1 MANYTITFKSL
12 SAGANDNPYVVN
24 VGGSSGTAIA
34 LNGADQPFVTQEDDS
49 EDMFTPIRTQ
59 SGYLRIVDNGK
70 DANGTALSADWW
82 KDIVPL
88 TAFGRPITL
97 TKGSTVVWQGY
108 IQTQTFSGELYGGTQ
123 EREYPVICPLSVL
136 EAAKPDTTER
146 NTRSFAY
153 LLWTILR
160 AAQTTGIVEFNNIY
174 FQGGADARTWLQ
186 TKIDWKNFHST
197 DNDGVVSAKYSM
209 YQILEDVCTFWGWTC
224 RTQGKDVYF
233 TCADDSTEQNYLQV
247 TLAQLQNLAGSTGTI
262 ISRSNIP
269 TVVLEGDIFASTDN
283 SDYVMNGPSRAVVT
297 ADVNKQKTVMQFAPK
312 AYENQMDAGGYTW
325 VQGEDDLT
333 GFFTTQPIVPALPT
347 SGLTTEELVARS
359 SVTGSG
365 FCRRQIFES
374 TDSTDAEKVD
384 AIVLALKCITDQQ
397 SQSGWSLDHQI
408 EIDTVYPM
416 DYTGG
421 SFKFT
426 GSLFVGCKRFTDGN
440 ELHMRFGIGSDRD
453 HAKWWYMNPI
463 PDGGDIVCGWNGTV
477 HRFIAR
483 LEGGNI
489 ISTAAYH
496 INAAGIL
503 TSVDF
508 KSSTIPAPDS
518 GGYGRLFIDIIG
530 CGVQNFTIGD
540 FAVEFSRE
548 VTEIPTNVH
557 AVRPRVM
564 KESRDTSHEYTAV
577 NWNQSK
583 DEWSADCIFASDN
596 NLEYGYGL
604 LLDASGGYVATV
616 PYSGSPEHPEQ
627 HLANRVSN
635 YWRNSKRKLMVD
647 LRYNLIPSI
656 LPYNFVNIGGGPNFY
671 PSSISHDWRN
681 DKIQIGLMEISI

>member
-1 MANYTITFKSL
+1 MADYTISFKSL
-12 SAGANDNPYVVN
+12 RA
-24 VGGSSGTAIA
+24 GTAYTLNIGSGNNDVA
-34 LNGADQPFVTQEDDS
+34 LKGAAQPFVTQEDDD

-59 SGYLRIVDNGK
+59 SGYLRIVDDGSVAGFN
-70 DANGTALSADWW
+70 W
-82 KDIVPL
+82 KDLVPL
-88 TAFGRPITL
+88 TAFGKPVAL
-97 TKGSTVVWQGY
+97 MDGNTVVWQGY

-136 EAAKPDTTER
+136 EAKEPSVLERDTK
-146 NTRSFAY
+146 SFAY
-153 LLWTILR
+153 LLWTILS
-160 AAQTTGIVEFNNIY
+160 AAQTTGIVEFDNIY

-197 DNDGVVSAKYSM
+197 DSDGVVSAKYSM

-233 TCADDSTEQNYLQV
+233 TCADDSTEKDYLQV

-269 TVVLEGDIFASTDN
+269 TVVLEGDIFASRDN
-283 SDYVMNGPSRAVVT
+283 EDYIINGPSRAVVT

-333 GFFTTQPIVPALPT
+333 GFFTTPIVRALPT

-359 SVTGSG
+359 SVDGSG

-374 TDSTDAEKVD
+374 TESTDAEKID
-384 AIVLALKCITDQQ
+384 AIVLHDKCIRIT
-397 SQSGWSLDHQI
+397 SNPPRWSLDNQI

-421 SFKFT
+421 SFRFT
-426 GSLFVGCKRFTDGN
+426 GSLFVGCKRYTDGN

-453 HAKWWYMNPI
+453 HAKWWYMDPI
-463 PDGGDIVCGWNGTV
+463 PNDGDISCGWNGTV
-477 HRFIAR
+477 NRFIAR

-503 TSVDF
+503 TNVDF

-530 CGVQNFTIGD
+530 CGVENFTIGD
-540 FAVEFSRE
+540 FSVEFSRE
-548 VTEIPTNVH
+548 KTEIPTNVH

-604 LLDASGGYVATV
+604 LLNATGGYVATV
-616 PYSGSPEHPEQ
+616 PYSNDNEHPEQ
-627 HLANRVSN
+627 HLADRVSK
-635 YWRNSKRKLMVD
+635 YWANSKRKLMTD
-647 LRYNLIPSI
+647 LRYNLIPAIRPSN
-656 LPYNFVNIGGGPNFY
+656 LVSMNSATFY
-671 PSSISHDWRN
+671 PASISHDWRN
-681 DKIQIGLMEISI
+681 DEVTIGLMECNI

>member
-1 MANYTITFKSL
+1 MADYTISFKSL
-12 SAGANDNPYVVN
+12 RAGTVYTLN
-24 VGGSSGTAIA
+24 VGSGNDDVA
-34 LNGADQPFVTQEDDS
+34 LKGAAQPFVTQEDDD

-59 SGYLRIVDNGK
+59 SGYLRIVDDGSVAGFN
-70 DANGTALSADWW
+70 W
-82 KDIVPL
+82 KDLVPL
-88 TAFGRPITL
+88 TAFGKPVAL
-97 TKGSTVVWQGY
+97 MDGNTVVWQGY

-136 EAAKPDTTER
+136 EAKEPSVVERDTK
-146 NTRSFAY
+146 SFAY
-153 LLWTILR
+153 LLWTILS
-160 AAQTTGIVEFNNIY
+160 AAQTTGIVEFDNIY

-197 DNDGVVSAKYSM
+197 DSDGVVSAKYSM

-233 TCADDSTEQNYLQV
+233 TCADDRTEQNFLQV
-247 TLAQLQNLAGSTGTI
+247 TLAQLETLGANTGSV
-262 ISRSNIP
+262 ISRTS
-269 TVVLEGDIFASTDN
+269 VSLSGDIFASRDN
-283 SDYVMNGPSRAVVT
+283 EDYIINGPSRAVVT

-333 GFFTTQPIVPALPT
+333 GFFTTPIVGGLPT

-359 SVTGSG
+359 FAIGSGSG

-374 TDSTDAEKVD
+374 TESTDAEKVD
-384 AIVLALKCITDQQ
+384 AIVLALKCVKNTS
-397 SQSGWSLDHQI
+397 SQSGWSLDNQI

-421 SFKFT
+421 SFRFT
-426 GSLFVGCKRFTDGN
+426 GSLFVGCKRYTDGN
-440 ELHMRFGIGSDRD
+440 ELHMRFGIGSDRN
-453 HAKWWYMNPI
+453 HAKWWYMDPI
-463 PDGGDIVCGWNGTV
+463 PNGGDISCGWNGTV
-477 HRFIAR
+477 NRFIAR

-503 TSVDF
+503 TNVDF

-530 CGVQNFTIGD
+530 CGVENFTIGD
-540 FAVEFSRE
+540 FSVEFSRE
-548 VTEIPTNVH
+548 KTKIPTNVH

-604 LLDASGGYVATV
+604 LLNATGGYVATV
-616 PYSGSPEHPEQ
+616 PYSNDNEHPEQ
-627 HLANRVSN
+627 HLADRVSK
-635 YWRNSKRKLMVD
+635 YWANSKRKLMTD
-647 LRYNLIPSI
+647 LRYNLIPAIRPSN
-656 LPYNFVNIGGGPNFY
+656 LVSMNSATFY
-671 PSSISHDWRN
+671 PASISHDWRN
-681 DKIQIGLMEISI
+681 DEVTIGLMECNI

>member
-1 MANYTITFKSL
+1 MADYTISFKSL
-12 SAGANDNPYVVN
+12 RAGTVYTLN
-24 VGGSSGTAIA
+24 VGSGNDDVA
-34 LNGADQPFVTQEDDS
+34 LKGAAQPFVTQEDDD

-59 SGYLRIVDNGK
+59 SGYLRIVDDGSVAGFN
-70 DANGTALSADWW
+70 W
-82 KDIVPL
+82 KDLVPL
-88 TAFGRPITL
+88 TAFGKPVAL
-97 TKGSTVVWQGY
+97 MDGNTVVWQGY

-136 EAAKPDTTER
+136 EAKEPSVVERDTK
-146 NTRSFAY
+146 SFAY
-153 LLWTILR
+153 LLWTILS
-160 AAQTTGIVEFNNIY
+160 AAQTTGIVEFDNIY

-197 DNDGVVSAKYSM
+197 DSDGVVSAKYSM

-233 TCADDSTEQNYLQV
+233 TCADDRTEQNFLQV
-247 TLAQLQNLAGSTGTI
+247 TLAQLETLGANTGSV
-262 ISRSNIP
+262 ISRTS
-269 TVVLEGDIFASTDN
+269 VSLSGDIFASRDN
-283 SDYVMNGPSRAVVT
+283 EDYIINGPSRAVVT

-333 GFFTTQPIVPALPT
+333 GFFTTPIVRALPT

-359 SVTGSG
+359 SVDGSG

-374 TDSTDAEKVD
+374 TESTDAEKID
-384 AIVLALKCITDQQ
+384 AIVLHDKCIRIT
-397 SQSGWSLDHQI
+397 SNPPRWSLDNQI

-421 SFKFT
+421 SFRFT
-426 GSLFVGCKRFTDGN
+426 GSLFVGCKRYTDGN
-440 ELHMRFGIGSDRD
+440 ELHMRFGIGSDRN
-453 HAKWWYMNPI
+453 HAKWWYMDPI
-463 PDGGDIVCGWNGTV
+463 PNGGDISCGWNGTV
-477 HRFIAR
+477 NRFIAR

-503 TSVDF
+503 TNVDF

-530 CGVQNFTIGD
+530 CGVENFTIGD
-540 FAVEFSRE
+540 FSVEFSRE
-548 VTEIPTNVH
+548 KTKIPTNVH

-604 LLDASGGYVATV
+604 LLNATGGYVATV
-616 PYSGSPEHPEQ
+616 PYSNDNEHPEQ
-627 HLANRVSN
+627 HLADRVSK
-635 YWRNSKRKLMVD
+635 YWANSKRKLMTD
-647 LRYNLIPSI
+647 LRYNLIPAIRPSN
-656 LPYNFVNIGGGPNFY
+656 LVSMNSATFY
-671 PSSISHDWRN
+671 PASISHDWRN
-681 DKIQIGLMEISI
+681 DEVTIGLMECNI

>member
-1 MANYTITFKSL
+1 MADYTISFKSL
-12 SAGANDNPYVVN
+12 LAGTVYTLNIGSGNDD
-24 VGGSSGTAIA
+24 IA
-34 LNGADQPFVTQEDDS
+34 LKGAAQPFVTQEDDD

-59 SGYLRIVDNGK
+59 SGYLRIVDDGSVAGFN
-70 DANGTALSADWW
+70 W
-82 KDIVPL
+82 KNLVPL
-88 TAFGRPITL
+88 TAFGKPVAL
-97 TKGSTVVWQGY
+97 MDGSTVVWQGY

-136 EAAKPDTTER
+136 EAKEPSVVERDTK
-146 NTRSFAY
+146 SFAY
-153 LLWTILR
+153 LLWTILS
-160 AAQTTGIVEFNNIY
+160 AAQTTGIVEFDNIY

-186 TKIDWKNFHST
+186 TKIDWKNFHNT
-197 DNDGVVSAKYSM
+197 DSDGVVSAKYSM

-233 TCADDSTEQNYLQV
+233 TCADDSTEQNFLQT
-247 TLAQLQNLAGSTGTI
+247 TLAQLETLGANTGSV
-262 ISRSNIP
+262 ISRTS
-269 TVVLEGDIFASTDN
+269 VSLSGDVFASRDN
-283 SDYVMNGPSRAVVT
+283 DDYIINGPSRAVVT
-297 ADVNKQKTVMQFAPK
+297 ADVNKQKTVMNFAPK
-312 AYENQMDAGGYTW
+312 AYENQMDAAGYTW

-333 GFFTTQPIVPALPT
+333 GFFTTPIVRALPT

-359 SVTGSG
+359 SVEGSG

-374 TDSTDAEKVD
+374 TESTDAEKVD
-384 AIVLALKCITDQQ
+384 AIVLAMACRMIRGYLTIFDQIQ
-397 SQSGWSLDHQI
+397 
-408 EIDTVYPM
+408 IDTVYPM

-426 GSLFVGCKRFTDGN
+426 GSLFVGCKRYTDGN

-463 PDGGDIVCGWNGTV
+463 PDGGDITCGWSDSV
-477 HRFIAR
+477 RDFIAR

-489 ISTAAYH
+489 MSTAAYH
-496 INAAGIL
+496 INSLGFL
-503 TSVDF
+503 TDVDF
-508 KSSTIPAPDS
+508 KSSTIPAPTS

-530 CGVQNFTIGD
+530 CGVENFTIGD

-604 LLDASGGYVATV
+604 LLNATGGYVAVV
-616 PYSGSPEHPEQ
+616 PYGNTTEHPEQ

-635 YWRNSKRKLMVD
+635 YWANSKRKLMTD
-647 LRYNLIPSI
+647 LRFNMIPTIRPNNLVSM
-656 LPYNFVNIGGGPNFY
+656 NDTTFY
-671 PSSISHDWRN
+671 PASISHDWRD
-681 DKIQIGLMEISI
+681 DKVTIGLMEL

>member
-1 MANYTITFKSL
+1 MADYTISFKSL
-12 SAGANDNPYVVN
+12 RAGTEYTLNI
-24 VGGSSGTAIA
+24 GSGDDDIA
-34 LNGADQPFVTQEDDS
+34 LKGAAQPFVTQEDDD
-49 EDMFTPIRTQ
+49 EDIFTPIRTQ
-59 SGYLRIVDNGK
+59 SGYLRIVDDGSVAGFN
-70 DANGTALSADWW
+70 W
-82 KDIVPL
+82 KKLVPL
-88 TAFGRPITL
+88 TAFGKPVAL
-97 TKGSTVVWQGY
+97 MDGSTVVWQGY

-136 EAAKPDTTER
+136 EAKEPSVVERDTK
-146 NTRSFAY
+146 SFAY
-153 LLWTILR
+153 LLWTILS
-160 AAQTTGIVEFNNIY
+160 AAQTTGVVEFDNVY

-197 DNDGVVSAKYSM
+197 DSDGVVSAKYSM

-233 TCADDSTEQNYLQV
+233 TCADDSTEKNFLQV
-247 TLAQLQNLAGSTGTI
+247 TLAQLETLGANTGSV
-262 ISRSNIP
+262 ISRTS
-269 TVVLEGDIFASTDN
+269 VSLDGDIFASRDN
-283 SDYVMNGPSRAVVT
+283 DDYIINGPSRAVVT

-333 GFFTTQPIVPALPT
+333 GFFTTPIVRALPT

-359 SVTGSG
+359 SVYGSG

-374 TDSTDAEKVD
+374 TESTDAEKID
-384 AIVLALKCITDQQ
+384 AIVLHDKCTRNTS

-426 GSLFVGCKRFTDGN
+426 GSLFVGCKRYTDGN

-453 HAKWWYMNPI
+453 HAKWWYMDPI
-463 PDGGDIVCGWNGTV
+463 PNGGDISCGWSGTV
-477 HRFIAR
+477 NRFIAR

-489 ISTAAYH
+489 MSTAAYH

-503 TSVDF
+503 TNVDF

-530 CGVQNFTIGD
+530 CGVENFTIGD
-540 FAVEFSRE
+540 FTVEFSRE

-564 KESRDTSHEYTAV
+564 KESRDTSREYTAV

-604 LLDASGGYVATV
+604 LLNATGGYVATV
-616 PYSGSPEHPEQ
+616 PYGNDSEHPEQ
-627 HLANRVSN
+627 HLADRVSK
-635 YWRNSKRKLMVD
+635 YWANSKRKLMTD
-647 LRYNLIPSI
+647 LRFNLIPAI
-656 LPYNFVNIGGGPNFY
+656 RPNNLVSMNSATFY
-671 PSSISHDWRN
+671 PASISHDWRD
-681 DKIQIGLMEISI
+681 DKVTIGLMEL

>member
-1 MANYTITFKSL
+1 MADYTISFKSL
-12 SAGANDNPYVVN
+12 RAGTVYTLNI
-24 VGGSSGTAIA
+24 GSGDDDVA
-34 LNGADQPFVTQEDDS
+34 LKGAAQPFVTQEDDD

-59 SGYLRIVDNGK
+59 SGYLRIVDDGSVAGFN
-70 DANGTALSADWW
+70 W
-82 KDIVPL
+82 KNLVPL
-88 TAFGRPITL
+88 TAFGKPVAL
-97 TKGSTVVWQGY
+97 MDGSTVVWQGY

-136 EAAKPDTTER
+136 EAKEPSVLERDTK
-146 NTRSFAY
+146 SFAY
-153 LLWTILR
+153 LLWTILS
-160 AAQTTGIVEFNNIY
+160 AAQTTGIVEFDNIY
-174 FQGGADARTWLQ
+174 FQGGADARSWLQ
-186 TKIDWKNFHST
+186 TKIDWKNFHNT
-197 DNDGVVSAKYSM
+197 DSDGVVSAKYSM
-209 YQILEDVCTFWGWTC
+209 YRILEDVCTFWGWTC

-233 TCADDSTEQNYLQV
+233 TCADDSTEQNFLQV
-247 TLAQLQNLAGSTGTI
+247 TLAQLETLGANTGSV
-262 ISRSNIP
+262 ISRTS
-269 TVVLEGDIFASTDN
+269 VSLSGDIFASRDN
-283 SDYVMNGPSRAVVT
+283 EDYIINGPSRAVVT
-297 ADVNKQKTVMQFAPK
+297 ADVNKQKTVMNFAPK

-333 GFFTTQPIVPALPT
+333 GFFTTPIVGALPT

-359 SVTGSG
+359 LAIGSGSG

-374 TDSTDAEKVD
+374 TESTDAEKVD
-384 AIVLALKCITDQQ
+384 AIVLALKCVKNTD
-397 SQSGWSLDHQI
+397 SQSGWSLDQQI

-426 GSLFVGCKRFTDGN
+426 GSLFVGCKRYTDGN

-453 HAKWWYMNPI
+453 HAKWWYMDPI
-463 PDGGDIVCGWNGTV
+463 PNGGDISCGWSSTV
-477 HRFIAR
+477 NRFIAR

-503 TSVDF
+503 TNVDF
-508 KSSTIPAPDS
+508 KSSTIPAPTS

-540 FAVEFSRE
+540 FTVEFSRE

-604 LLDASGGYVATV
+604 LLNATGGYVAVV
-616 PYSGSPEHPEQ
+616 PYGNTTEHPEQ
-627 HLANRVSN
+627 HLANRVSS
-635 YWRNSKRKLMVD
+635 YWANSKRKLMTD
-647 LRYNLIPSI
+647 LRFNMIPSI
-656 LPYNFVNIGGGPNFY
+656 RPNNLVSMNGATFY
-671 PSSISHDWRN
+671 PASISHDWRD
-681 DKIQIGLMEISI
+681 DKVTIGLMEL

>member
-1 MANYTITFKSL
+1 MADYTISFKSL
-12 SAGANDNPYVVN
+12 RAGTEYKLNI
-24 VGGSSGTAIA
+24 GSGDDDIA
-34 LNGADQPFVTQEDDS
+34 LKGAAQPFVTQEDDD

-59 SGYLRIVDNGK
+59 SGYLRIVDDGSVAGFN
-70 DANGTALSADWW
+70 W
-82 KDIVPL
+82 KDLVPL
-88 TAFGRPITL
+88 TAFGKPVAL
-97 TKGSTVVWQGY
+97 MDGSTVVWQGY

-136 EAAKPDTTER
+136 EAKEPSVVERDTK
-146 NTRSFAY
+146 SFAY
-153 LLWTILR
+153 LLWTILS
-160 AAQTTGIVEFNNIY
+160 AAQTTGVVEFDNVY
-174 FQGGADARTWLQ
+174 FQGGADARSWLQ

-197 DNDGVVSAKYSM
+197 DSDGVVSAKYSM

-233 TCADDSTEQNYLQV
+233 TCADDSTEKDYLQV
-247 TLAQLQNLAGSTGTI
+247 TLAQLQNLSGSTGTI
-262 ISRSNIP
+262 ISRSNIQ
-269 TVVLEGDIFASTDN
+269 TVVSDGDIFASRDN
-283 SDYVMNGPSRAVVT
+283 EDYIINGPSRAVVT

-333 GFFTTQPIVPALPT
+333 GFFTTPIVGALPT

-374 TDSTDAEKVD
+374 TEATDAEKVD
-384 AIVLALKCITDQQ
+384 AIVLALKCITNMQ

-408 EIDTVYPM
+408 EIDTAYPM

-426 GSLFVGCKRFTDGN
+426 GSLFTGCKRYTDGN
-440 ELHMRFGIGSDRD
+440 ELHMRFGIGSDRQ

-463 PDGGDIVCGWNGTV
+463 PDGGNISCGWSSTV
-477 HRFIAR
+477 NRFIAR
-483 LEGGNI
+483 IEGGNI
-489 ISTAAYH
+489 MSTAAYH
-496 INAAGIL
+496 INPLGFL
-503 TSVDF
+503 TDVDF

-530 CGVQNFTIGD
+530 CGVENFTIGD
-540 FAVEFSRE
+540 FTVEFSRE

-564 KESRDTSHEYTAV
+564 KESRDTSREYTAV

-604 LLDASGGYVATV
+604 LLNATGGYVATV
-616 PYSGSPEHPEQ
+616 PYGNNSEHPEQ
-627 HLANRVSN
+627 HLADRVSK
-635 YWRNSKRKLMVD
+635 YWANSKRKLMTD
-647 LRYNLIPSI
+647 LRFNLIPAI
-656 LPYNFVNIGGGPNFY
+656 RPNNLVSMNSATFY
-671 PSSISHDWRN
+671 PASISHDWRD
-681 DKIQIGLMEISI
+681 DKVTIGLMEL

>member
-1 MANYTITFKSL
+1 MADYTISFKSL
-12 SAGANDNPYVVN
+12 RAGTEYKLNI
-24 VGGSSGTAIA
+24 GSGDDDIA
-34 LNGADQPFVTQEDDS
+34 LKGAAQPFVTQEDDD

-59 SGYLRIVDNGK
+59 SGYLRIVDDGSVAGFN
-70 DANGTALSADWW
+70 W
-82 KDIVPL
+82 KDLVPL
-88 TAFGRPITL
+88 TAFGKPVAL
-97 TKGSTVVWQGY
+97 MDGSTVVWQGY

-136 EAAKPDTTER
+136 EAKEPSVVERDTK
-146 NTRSFAY
+146 SFAY
-153 LLWTILR
+153 LIWTILS
-160 AAQTTGIVEFNNIY
+160 AAQTTGIVEFDNVY

-197 DNDGVVSAKYSM
+197 DSDGMVSAKYSM

-233 TCADDSTEQNYLQV
+233 TCADDSTEKNFLQV
-247 TLAQLQNLAGSTGTI
+247 TLAQLETLSANTGSV
-262 ISRSNIP
+262 ISRTS
-269 TVVLEGDIFASTDN
+269 VSLGGDIFASRDN
-283 SDYVMNGPSRAVVT
+283 DDYIINGPSRAVVT

-333 GFFTTQPIVPALPT
+333 GFFTTPIVRALPT

-359 SVTGSG
+359 SVDGSG

-374 TDSTDAEKVD
+374 TESTDAEKID
-384 AIVLALKCITDQQ
+384 AIVLHDKCIRIT
-397 SQSGWSLDHQI
+397 SNPPRWSLDNQI

-426 GSLFVGCKRFTDGN
+426 GSLFVGCKRYTDGN

-453 HAKWWYMNPI
+453 HAKWWYMDPI
-463 PDGGDIVCGWNGTV
+463 PNGGDISCGWSGTV
-477 HRFIAR
+477 NRFIAR

-489 ISTAAYH
+489 MSTAAYH

-503 TSVDF
+503 TNVDF

-530 CGVQNFTIGD
+530 CGVENFTIGD
-540 FAVEFSRE
+540 FTVEFSRE

-564 KESRDTSHEYTAV
+564 KESRDTSREYTAV

-604 LLDASGGYVATV
+604 LLNTTGGYVATV
-616 PYSGSPEHPEQ
+616 PYGNNSEHPEQ
-627 HLANRVSN
+627 HLADRVSK
-635 YWRNSKRKLMVD
+635 YWANSKRKLMTD
-647 LRYNLIPSI
+647 LRFNLIPAI
-656 LPYNFVNIGGGPNFY
+656 RPNNLVSMNSATFY
-671 PSSISHDWRN
+671 PASISHDWRD
-681 DKIQIGLMEISI
+681 DKVTIGLMEL

>member
-1 MANYTITFKSL
+1 MADYTISFKSL
-12 SAGANDNPYVVN
+12 LAGTVYTLNIGSGNDD
-24 VGGSSGTAIA
+24 IA
-34 LNGADQPFVTQEDDS
+34 LKGAAQPFVTQEDDD

-59 SGYLRIVDNGK
+59 SGYLRIVDDGSVAGFN
-70 DANGTALSADWW
+70 W
-82 KDIVPL
+82 KNLVPL
-88 TAFGRPITL
+88 TAFGKPVAL
-97 TKGSTVVWQGY
+97 MDGSTVVWQGY

-136 EAAKPDTTER
+136 EAKEPSVVERDTK
-146 NTRSFAY
+146 SFAY
-153 LLWTILR
+153 LLWTILS
-160 AAQTTGIVEFNNIY
+160 AAQTTGIVEFDNIY

-186 TKIDWKNFHST
+186 TKIDWKNFHNT
-197 DNDGVVSAKYSM
+197 DSDGVVSAKYSM

-233 TCADDSTEQNYLQV
+233 TCADDSTEQNFLQT
-247 TLAQLQNLAGSTGTI
+247 TLAQLETLGANTGSV
-262 ISRSNIP
+262 ISRTS
-269 TVVLEGDIFASTDN
+269 VSLSGDVFASRDN
-283 SDYVMNGPSRAVVT
+283 DDYIINGPSRAVVT
-297 ADVNKQKTVMQFAPK
+297 ADVNKQKTVMNFAPK
-312 AYENQMDAGGYTW
+312 AYENQMDAAGYTW

-333 GFFTTQPIVPALPT
+333 GFFTTPIVRALPT
-347 SGLTTEELVARS
+347 SGLTTEEIVARS
-359 SVTGSG
+359 SVEGSG

-374 TDSTDAEKVD
+374 TESTDAEKVD
-384 AIVLALKCITDQQ
+384 AIVLAMACRMIRGYLTIFDQIQ
-397 SQSGWSLDHQI
+397 
-408 EIDTVYPM
+408 IDTVYPM

-426 GSLFVGCKRFTDGN
+426 GSLFVGCKRYTDGN

-463 PDGGDIVCGWNGTV
+463 PDGGDITCGWSDSV
-477 HRFIAR
+477 RDFIAR

-489 ISTAAYH
+489 MSTAAYH
-496 INAAGIL
+496 INSLGFL
-503 TSVDF
+503 TDVDF
-508 KSSTIPAPDS
+508 KSSTIPAPTS

-530 CGVQNFTIGD
+530 CGVENFTIGD

-604 LLDASGGYVATV
+604 LLNATGGYVAVV
-616 PYSGSPEHPEQ
+616 PYGNTTEHPEQ

-635 YWRNSKRKLMVD
+635 YWANSKRKLMTD
-647 LRYNLIPSI
+647 LRFNMIPTIRPNNLVSM
-656 LPYNFVNIGGGPNFY
+656 NDTTFY
-671 PSSISHDWRN
+671 PASISHDWRD
-681 DKIQIGLMEISI
+681 DKVTIGLMEL

>member
-1 MANYTITFKSL
+1 MADYTISFKSL
-12 SAGANDNPYVVN
+12 RAGTVYTLN
-24 VGGSSGTAIA
+24 VGSGNDDVA
-34 LNGADQPFVTQEDDS
+34 LKGAAQPFVTQEDDD

-59 SGYLRIVDNGK
+59 SGYLRIVDDGSVAGFN
-70 DANGTALSADWW
+70 W
-82 KDIVPL
+82 KDLVPL
-88 TAFGRPITL
+88 TAFGKPVAL
-97 TKGSTVVWQGY
+97 MDGNTVVWQGY

-136 EAAKPDTTER
+136 EAKEPSVVERDTK
-146 NTRSFAY
+146 SFAY
-153 LLWTILR
+153 LLWTILS
-160 AAQTTGIVEFNNIY
+160 AAQTTGIVEFDNIY

-197 DNDGVVSAKYSM
+197 DSDGVVSAKYSM

-233 TCADDSTEQNYLQV
+233 TCADDRTEQNFLQV
-247 TLAQLQNLAGSTGTI
+247 TLAQLETLGANTGSV
-262 ISRSNIP
+262 ISRTS
-269 TVVLEGDIFASTDN
+269 VSLSGDIFASRDN
-283 SDYVMNGPSRAVVT
+283 EDYIINGPSRAVVT

-333 GFFTTQPIVPALPT
+333 GFFTTPIVRALPT

-359 SVTGSG
+359 SVDGSG

-374 TDSTDAEKVD
+374 TESTDAEKID
-384 AIVLALKCITDQQ
+384 AIVLHDKCIRNT
-397 SQSGWSLDHQI
+397 SNPSRWSLDNQI

-421 SFKFT
+421 SFRFT
-426 GSLFVGCKRFTDGN
+426 GSLFVGCKRYTDGN
-440 ELHMRFGIGSDRD
+440 ELHMRFGIGSDRN
-453 HAKWWYMNPI
+453 HAKWWYMDPI
-463 PDGGDIVCGWNGTV
+463 PNGGDISCGWNGTV
-477 HRFIAR
+477 NRFIAR

-503 TSVDF
+503 TNVDF

-530 CGVQNFTIGD
+530 CGVENFTIGD
-540 FAVEFSRE
+540 FSVEFSRE
-548 VTEIPTNVH
+548 KTKIPTNVH

-604 LLDASGGYVATV
+604 LLNATGGYVATV
-616 PYSGSPEHPEQ
+616 PYSNDNEHPEQ
-627 HLANRVSN
+627 HLADRVSK
-635 YWRNSKRKLMVD
+635 YWANSKRKLMTD
-647 LRYNLIPSI
+647 LRYNLIPAIRPSN
-656 LPYNFVNIGGGPNFY
+656 LVSMNSATFY
-671 PSSISHDWRN
+671 PASISHDWRN
-681 DKIQIGLMEISI
+681 DEVTIGLMECNI

>member
-1 MANYTITFKSL
+1 MADYTISFKSL
-12 SAGANDNPYVVN
+12 RAGTVYTLNI
-24 VGGSSGTAIA
+24 GSGDDDVA
-34 LNGADQPFVTQEDDS
+34 LKGAAQPFVTQEDDD

-59 SGYLRIVDNGK
+59 SGYLRIVDDGSVAGFN
-70 DANGTALSADWW
+70 W
-82 KDIVPL
+82 KNLVPL
-88 TAFGRPITL
+88 TAFGKPVAL
-97 TKGSTVVWQGY
+97 MDGSTVVWQGY

-136 EAAKPDTTER
+136 EAKEPSVLERDTK
-146 NTRSFAY
+146 SFAY
-153 LLWTILR
+153 LLWTILS
-160 AAQTTGIVEFNNIY
+160 AAQTTGIVEFDNIY
-174 FQGGADARTWLQ
+174 FQGGADARSWLQ
-186 TKIDWKNFHST
+186 TKIDWKNFHNT
-197 DNDGVVSAKYSM
+197 DSDGVVSAKYSM
-209 YQILEDVCTFWGWTC
+209 YRILEDVCTFWGWTC

-233 TCADDSTEQNYLQV
+233 TCADDSTEQNFLQV
-247 TLAQLQNLAGSTGTI
+247 TLAQLETLGANTGSV
-262 ISRSNIP
+262 ISRTS
-269 TVVLEGDIFASTDN
+269 VSLSGDIFASRDN
-283 SDYVMNGPSRAVVT
+283 EDYIINGPSRAVVT
-297 ADVNKQKTVMQFAPK
+297 ADVNKQKTVMNFAPK

-333 GFFTTQPIVPALPT
+333 GFFTTPIVGALPT

-359 SVTGSG
+359 LAIGSGSG

-374 TDSTDAEKVD
+374 TESTDAEKVD
-384 AIVLALKCITDQQ
+384 AIVLALKCVKNTD
-397 SQSGWSLDHQI
+397 SQSGWSLDQQI

-426 GSLFVGCKRFTDGN
+426 GSLFVGCKRYTDGN

-453 HAKWWYMNPI
+453 HAKWWYMDPI
-463 PDGGDIVCGWNGTV
+463 PNGGDISCGWSSTV
-477 HRFIAR
+477 NRFIAR

-503 TSVDF
+503 TNVDF
-508 KSSTIPAPDS
+508 KSSTIPAPTS

-540 FAVEFSRE
+540 FTVEFSRE

-604 LLDASGGYVATV
+604 LLNATGGYVAVV
-616 PYSGSPEHPEQ
+616 PYGNTTEHPEQ
-627 HLANRVSN
+627 HLANRVSS
-635 YWRNSKRKLMVD
+635 YWANSKRKLMTD
-647 LRYNLIPSI
+647 LRFNMIPSI
-656 LPYNFVNIGGGPNFY
+656 RPNNLVSMNVATFY
-671 PSSISHDWRN
+671 PASISHDWRD
-681 DKIQIGLMEISI
+681 DKVTIGLMEL

>member
-1 MANYTITFKSL
+1 MADYTISFKSL
-12 SAGANDNPYVVN
+12 RA
-24 VGGSSGTAIA
+24 GTAYTLNIGSGNDDVA
-34 LNGADQPFVTQEDDS
+34 LKGAAQPFVTQEDDD

-59 SGYLRIVDNGK
+59 SGYLRIVDDGSVAGFN
-70 DANGTALSADWW
+70 W
-82 KDIVPL
+82 KDLVPL
-88 TAFGRPITL
+88 TAFGKPVAL
-97 TKGSTVVWQGY
+97 MDGNTVVWQGY

-136 EAAKPDTTER
+136 EAKEPSVLERDTK
-146 NTRSFAY
+146 SFAY
-153 LLWTILR
+153 LLWTILS
-160 AAQTTGIVEFNNIY
+160 AAQTTGIVEFDNIY

-197 DNDGVVSAKYSM
+197 DSDGVVSAKYSM

-233 TCADDSTEQNYLQV
+233 TCADDSTEKDYLQV

-269 TVVLEGDIFASTDN
+269 TVVLEGDIFASRDN
-283 SDYVMNGPSRAVVT
+283 EDYIINGPSRAVVT
-297 ADVNKQKTVMQFAPK
+297 ADVNKQKTVMNFAPK

-333 GFFTTQPIVPALPT
+333 GFFTTPIVRALPT

-359 SVTGSG
+359 SVDGSG

-374 TDSTDAEKVD
+374 TESTDAEKID
-384 AIVLALKCITDQQ
+384 AIVLHDKCIRIT
-397 SQSGWSLDHQI
+397 SNPPRWSLDNQI

-421 SFKFT
+421 SFRFT
-426 GSLFVGCKRFTDGN
+426 GSLFVGCKRYTDGN
-440 ELHMRFGIGSDRD
+440 ELHMRFGIGSDRN
-453 HAKWWYMNPI
+453 HAKWWYMDPI
-463 PDGGDIVCGWNGTV
+463 PNGGDISCGWNGTV
-477 HRFIAR
+477 NRFIAR

-503 TSVDF
+503 TNVDF

-530 CGVQNFTIGD
+530 CGVENFTIGD
-540 FAVEFSRE
+540 FSVEFSRE
-548 VTEIPTNVH
+548 KTKIPTNVH

-604 LLDASGGYVATV
+604 LLNATGGYVATV
-616 PYSGSPEHPEQ
+616 PYSNDNEHPEQ
-627 HLANRVSN
+627 HLADRVSK
-635 YWRNSKRKLMVD
+635 YWANSKRKLMTD
-647 LRYNLIPSI
+647 LRYNLIPAIRPSN
-656 LPYNFVNIGGGPNFY
+656 LVSMNSATFY
-671 PSSISHDWRN
+671 PASISHDWRN
-681 DKIQIGLMEISI
+681 DEVTIGLMECNI

>member
-1 MANYTITFKSL
+1 MADYTISFKSL
-12 SAGANDNPYVVN
+12 RAGTVYTLNIGSGNDD
-24 VGGSSGTAIA
+24 IA
-34 LNGADQPFVTQEDDS
+34 LKGAAQPFVTQEDDD

-59 SGYLRIVDNGK
+59 SGYLRIVDDGSVAGFN
-70 DANGTALSADWW
+70 W
-82 KDIVPL
+82 KYLVPL
-88 TAFGRPITL
+88 TAFGMPVAL
-97 TKGSTVVWQGY
+97 MAGSTVVWQGY

-136 EAAKPDTTER
+136 EAKEPSVVERDTK
-146 NTRSFAY
+146 SFAY
-153 LLWTILR
+153 LLWTILS
-160 AAQTTGIVEFNNIY
+160 AAQTTGIVEFDNIY

-197 DNDGVVSAKYSM
+197 DSDGVVSAKYSM

-224 RTQGKDVYF
+224 RTQGKNVYF
-233 TCADDSTEQNYLQV
+233 TCADDSTEQDFLQV
-247 TLAQLQNLAGSTGTI
+247 TLAQLETLGANTGSV
-262 ISRSNIP
+262 ISRTS
-269 TVVLEGDIFASTDN
+269 VSLSGDIFASRDN
-283 SDYVMNGPSRAVVT
+283 EDYIINGPSRAVVT

-333 GFFTTQPIVPALPT
+333 GFFTTPIVGALPT

-359 SVTGSG
+359 SVEGSG

-384 AIVLALKCITDQQ
+384 AIVLALKCIKNIS
-397 SQSGWSLDHQI
+397 SQSGWSLDNQI

-426 GSLFVGCKRFTDGN
+426 GSLFVGCKRYTDGN

-453 HAKWWYMNPI
+453 HAKWWYMDPI
-463 PDGGDIVCGWNGTV
+463 PNGGDISCGWGSTV
-477 HRFIAR
+477 NRFIAR

-503 TSVDF
+503 TNVDF
-508 KSSTIPAPDS
+508 KSSTIPAPKS

-530 CGVQNFTIGD
+530 CGVKNFTIGD
-540 FAVEFSRE
+540 FTVEFSRE

-604 LLDASGGYVATV
+604 LLNATGGYVATV
-616 PYSGSPEHPEQ
+616 PYGGNSEHPEQ

-635 YWRNSKRKLMVD
+635 YWANSKRKLMTD
-647 LRYNLIPSI
+647 LRFNMIPTIRPNNLVSM
-656 LPYNFVNIGGGPNFY
+656 NDTTFY
-671 PSSISHDWRN
+671 PASISHDWRD
-681 DKIQIGLMEISI
+681 DKVTIGLMEL

>member
-1 MANYTITFKSL
+1 MADYTISFKSL
-12 SAGANDNPYVVN
+12 RAGTVYTVN
-24 VGGSSGTAIA
+24 IGSGIGDVA
-34 LNGADQPFVTQEDDS
+34 LKGAAQPFVTQEDDD

-59 SGYLRIVDNGK
+59 SGYLRIVDDGK
-70 DANGTALSADWW
+70 AADGVTSFNW

-88 TAFGRPITL
+88 TAFGMPVAL
-97 TKGSTVVWQGY
+97 MAGSTVVWQGY

-136 EAAKPDTTER
+136 EAKEPSVLERDTK
-146 NTRSFAY
+146 SFAY
-153 LLWTILR
+153 LLWTILS
-160 AAQTTGIVEFNNIY
+160 AAQTTGIVEFDNIY

-197 DNDGVVSAKYSM
+197 DSDGVVSAKYSM

-233 TCADDSTEQNYLQV
+233 TCADDSTEQNFLQV
-247 TLAQLQNLAGSTGTI
+247 TLAQLETLGANTGSV
-262 ISRSNIP
+262 ISRTS
-269 TVVLEGDIFASTDN
+269 VSLSGDIFASRDN
-283 SDYVMNGPSRAVVT
+283 EDYIINGPSRAVVT

-312 AYENQMDAGGYTW
+312 AYENQMDTGGYTW

-333 GFFTTQPIVPALPT
+333 GFFTTPIVPALPT

-384 AIVLALKCITDQQ
+384 AIVLALKCIRSPQN
-397 SQSGWSLDHQI
+397 QSGWSRDEQI

-421 SFKFT
+421 SFRFT
-426 GSLFVGCKRFTDGN
+426 GSLFVGCKRYTDGN
-440 ELHMRFGIGSDRD
+440 ELHMRFGIGSDRQ

-463 PDGGDIVCGWNGTV
+463 PDGGDIVCGWSTTV
-477 HRFIAR
+477 NRFIAR
-483 LEGGNI
+483 IEGGNI
-489 ISTAAYH
+489 MSTAAYH
-496 INAAGIL
+496 INSQGFL
-503 TSVDF
+503 TDVDF

-518 GGYGRLFIDIIG
+518 GGYGKLFIDIIG
-530 CGVQNFTIGD
+530 CGVANFTIGD

-564 KESRDTSHEYTAV
+564 SSSRDTSHEYTAV

-604 LLDASGGYVATV
+604 LLNATGGYVAVV
-616 PYSGSPEHPEQ
+616 PYGTDTEHPEQ
-627 HLANRVSN
+627 HLADRVSN
-635 YWRNSKRKLMVD
+635 YWAESKRKLMTD
-647 LRYNLIPSI
+647 LRYNLIPAI
-656 LPYNFVNIGGGPNFY
+656 RPNNLVSMNGATFY
-671 PSSISHDWRN
+671 PASISHDWRN
-681 DKIQIGLMEISI
+681 DKVTIGLMEL

>member
-1 MANYTITFKSL
+1 MADYTISFKSL
-12 SAGANDNPYVVN
+12 RAGTVYTLN
-24 VGGSSGTAIA
+24 VGSGNDDVA
-34 LNGADQPFVTQEDDS
+34 LKGAAQPFVTQEDDD

-59 SGYLRIVDNGK
+59 SGYLRIVDDGSVAGFN
-70 DANGTALSADWW
+70 W
-82 KDIVPL
+82 KDLVPL
-88 TAFGRPITL
+88 TAFGKPVAL
-97 TKGSTVVWQGY
+97 MDGSTVVWQGY

-136 EAAKPDTTER
+136 EAKEPSVVERDTK
-146 NTRSFAY
+146 SFAY
-153 LLWTILR
+153 LIWTILS
-160 AAQTTGIVEFNNIY
+160 AAQTTGIVEFDNVY
-174 FQGGADARTWLQ
+174 FQGGADARSWLQ

-197 DNDGVVSAKYSM
+197 DSDGVVSAKYSM

-233 TCADDSTEQNYLQV
+233 TCADDRTEQNFLQV
-247 TLAQLQNLAGSTGTI
+247 TLAQLETLGANTGSV
-262 ISRSNIP
+262 ISRTS
-269 TVVLEGDIFASTDN
+269 VSLSGDIFASRDN
-283 SDYVMNGPSRAVVT
+283 EDYIINGPSRAVVT

-333 GFFTTQPIVPALPT
+333 GFFTTPIVRALPT

-359 SVTGSG
+359 SVDGSG

-374 TDSTDAEKVD
+374 TESTDAEKID
-384 AIVLALKCITDQQ
+384 AIVLHDKCIRIT
-397 SQSGWSLDHQI
+397 SNPPRWSLDNQI

-426 GSLFVGCKRFTDGN
+426 GSLFVGCKRYTDGN

-453 HAKWWYMNPI
+453 HAKWWYMDPI
-463 PDGGDIVCGWNGTV
+463 PNGGDISCGWSGTV
-477 HRFIAR
+477 NRFIAR

-489 ISTAAYH
+489 MSTAAYH

-503 TSVDF
+503 TNVDF

-530 CGVQNFTIGD
+530 CGVENFTIGD
-540 FAVEFSRE
+540 FTVEFSRE
-548 VTEIPTNVH
+548 KTKIPTNVH

-604 LLDASGGYVATV
+604 LLNATGGYVATV
-616 PYSGSPEHPEQ
+616 PYGQNSEHPEQ
-627 HLANRVSN
+627 HLADRVSK
-635 YWRNSKRKLMVD
+635 YWANSKRKLMTD

-656 LPYNFVNIGGGPNFY
+656 RPNNLVSMNSATFY
-671 PSSISHDWRN
+671 PASISHDWRD
-681 DKIQIGLMEISI
+681 DKVTIGLMEL

>member
-1 MANYTITFKSL
+1 MADYTISFKSL
-12 SAGANDNPYVVN
+12 RAGTVYTLNI
-24 VGGSSGTAIA
+24 GSGDDDVA
-34 LNGADQPFVTQEDDS
+34 LKGAAQPFVTQEDDD

-59 SGYLRIVDNGK
+59 SGYLRIVDDGSVAGFN
-70 DANGTALSADWW
+70 W
-82 KDIVPL
+82 KDLVPL
-88 TAFGRPITL
+88 TAFGKPVAL
-97 TKGSTVVWQGY
+97 MAGSTVVWQGY

-136 EAAKPDTTER
+136 DAKEPSVLERDTK
-146 NTRSFAY
+146 SFAY
-153 LLWTILR
+153 LLWTILS
-160 AAQTTGIVEFNNIY
+160 AAQTTGIVEFDNIY
-174 FQGGADARTWLQ
+174 FQGGADARSWLQ
-186 TKIDWKNFHST
+186 TKIDWKNFHNT
-197 DNDGVVSAKYSM
+197 DSDGVVSAKYSM

-233 TCADDSTEQNYLQV
+233 TCADDSTEKDYLQV

-269 TVVLEGDIFASTDN
+269 TVVLSGDIFASRDN
-283 SDYVMNGPSRAVVT
+283 EDYIINGPSRAVVT
-297 ADVNKQKTVMQFAPK
+297 ADVNKQKTVMNFAPK

-325 VQGEDDLT
+325 VQGKDDLT
-333 GFFTTQPIVPALPT
+333 GFFTTPIVGALPT

-359 SVTGSG
+359 LAIGSGSG

-374 TDSTDAEKVD
+374 TESTDAEKVD
-384 AIVLALKCITDQQ
+384 AIVLALKCVKNTD
-397 SQSGWSLDHQI
+397 SQSGWSRDHQI

-426 GSLFVGCKRFTDGN
+426 GSLFVGCKRYTDGN

-453 HAKWWYMNPI
+453 HAKWWYMDPI
-463 PDGGDIVCGWNGTV
+463 PNGGDISCGWSGTV
-477 HRFIAR
+477 NRFIAR

-489 ISTAAYH
+489 MSTAAYH

-503 TSVDF
+503 TNVDF
-508 KSSTIPAPDS
+508 KSSTIPAPES

-564 KESRDTSHEYTAV
+564 KESRDTSHEYAAV

-604 LLDASGGYVATV
+604 LLNATGGYVATV
-616 PYSGSPEHPEQ
+616 PYGNNSEHPEQ
-627 HLANRVSN
+627 HLADRVSK
-635 YWRNSKRKLMVD
+635 YWANSKRKLMTD
-647 LRYNLIPSI
+647 LRFNMIPSI
-656 LPYNFVNIGGGPNFY
+656 RPNNLVSMNDTTFY
-671 PSSISHDWRN
+671 PASISHDWRD
-681 DKIQIGLMEISI
+681 DKVTIGLMEL

>member
-1 MANYTITFKSL
+1 MADYTISFKSL
-12 SAGANDNPYVVN
+12 RAGTVYTLN
-24 VGGSSGTAIA
+24 VGSGNDDVA
-34 LNGADQPFVTQEDDS
+34 LKGAAQPFVTQEDDD

-59 SGYLRIVDNGK
+59 SGYLRIVDDGSVAGFN
-70 DANGTALSADWW
+70 W
-82 KDIVPL
+82 KDLVPL
-88 TAFGRPITL
+88 TAFGKPVAL
-97 TKGSTVVWQGY
+97 MDGNTVVWQGY

-136 EAAKPDTTER
+136 EAKEPSVVERDTK
-146 NTRSFAY
+146 SFAY
-153 LLWTILR
+153 LLWTILS
-160 AAQTTGIVEFNNIY
+160 AAQTTGIVEFDNIY

-186 TKIDWKNFHST
+186 TKIDWKNFHNT
-197 DNDGVVSAKYSM
+197 DSDGVVSAKYSM
-209 YQILEDVCTFWGWTC
+209 YRILEDVCTFWGWTC

-233 TCADDSTEQNYLQV
+233 TCADDSTEKDYLQV

-269 TVVLEGDIFASTDN
+269 TVVLEGDIFASRDN
-283 SDYVMNGPSRAVVT
+283 EDYIINGPSRAVVT

-333 GFFTTQPIVPALPT
+333 GFFTTPIVRALPT

-359 SVTGSG
+359 SVDGSG

-374 TDSTDAEKVD
+374 TESTDAEKID
-384 AIVLALKCITDQQ
+384 AIVLHDKCIRIT
-397 SQSGWSLDHQI
+397 SNPPRWSLDNQI

-421 SFKFT
+421 SFRFT
-426 GSLFVGCKRFTDGN
+426 GSLFVGCKRYTDGN
-440 ELHMRFGIGSDRD
+440 ELHMRFGIGSDRN
-453 HAKWWYMNPI
+453 HAKWWYMDPI
-463 PDGGDIVCGWNGTV
+463 PNGGDISCGWNGTV
-477 HRFIAR
+477 NRFIAR

-503 TSVDF
+503 TNVDF

-530 CGVQNFTIGD
+530 CGVENFTIGD
-540 FAVEFSRE
+540 FSVEFSRE
-548 VTEIPTNVH
+548 KTKIPTNVH

-564 KESRDTSHEYTAV
+564 KEIRDTSHDYTAV

-604 LLDASGGYVATV
+604 LLNTTGGYVATV
-616 PYSGSPEHPEQ
+616 PYGNDNEHPEQ
-627 HLANRVSN
+627 HLADRVSK
-635 YWRNSKRKLMVD
+635 YWANSKRKLMTD
-647 LRYNLIPSI
+647 LRYNLIPAIRPSN
-656 LPYNFVNIGGGPNFY
+656 LVSMNSATFY
-671 PSSISHDWRN
+671 PASISHDWRD
-681 DKIQIGLMEISI
+681 DKVTIGLMEL

>member
-1 MANYTITFKSL
+1 MADYTISFKSL
-12 SAGANDNPYVVN
+12 RAGTEYKLNI
-24 VGGSSGTAIA
+24 GSGDDDVA
-34 LNGADQPFVTQEDDS
+34 LKGAAQPFVTQEDDD

-59 SGYLRIVDNGK
+59 SGYLRIVDDGSVVGFN
-70 DANGTALSADWW
+70 W
-82 KDIVPL
+82 KNLVPL
-88 TAFGRPITL
+88 TAFGKPVAL
-97 TKGSTVVWQGY
+97 MAGSTVVWQGY

-136 EAAKPDTTER
+136 EAKEPSVVERDTK
-146 NTRSFAY
+146 SFAY
-153 LLWTILR
+153 LLWTILS
-160 AAQTTGIVEFNNIY
+160 AAQTTGIVEFDNIY
-174 FQGGADARTWLQ
+174 FQGGADARSWLQ

-197 DNDGVVSAKYSM
+197 DSDGVVSAKYSM

-233 TCADDSTEQNYLQV
+233 TCADDRTEQNFLQV
-247 TLAQLQNLAGSTGTI
+247 TLAQLETLGANTGSV
-262 ISRSNIP
+262 ISRTS
-269 TVVLEGDIFASTDN
+269 VSLSGDIFASRDN
-283 SDYVMNGPSRAVVT
+283 EDYIINGPSRAVVT

-333 GFFTTQPIVPALPT
+333 GFFTTPIVRALPT

-359 SVTGSG
+359 SVDGSG

-374 TDSTDAEKVD
+374 TESTDAEKVD
-384 AIVLALKCITDQQ
+384 AIVLHDKCTRNT
-397 SQSGWSLDHQI
+397 SNPPRWSLDNQI

-421 SFKFT
+421 SFRFT
-426 GSLFVGCKRFTDGN
+426 GSLFVGYKRYTDGN
-440 ELHMRFGIGSDRD
+440 ELHMRFGIGSDRN
-453 HAKWWYMNPI
+453 HAKWWYMDPI
-463 PDGGDIVCGWNGTV
+463 PNGGDISCGWSGTV
-477 HRFIAR
+477 NRFIAR

-489 ISTAAYH
+489 MSTAAYH

-503 TSVDF
+503 TNVDF

-530 CGVQNFTIGD
+530 CGVENFTIGD
-540 FAVEFSRE
+540 FTVEFSRE

-604 LLDASGGYVATV
+604 LLNATGGYVATV
-616 PYSGSPEHPEQ
+616 PYGQNSEHPEQ
-627 HLANRVSN
+627 HLADRVSK
-635 YWRNSKRKLMVD
+635 YWANSKRKLMTD

-656 LPYNFVNIGGGPNFY
+656 RPNNLVSMNSATFY
-671 PSSISHDWRN
+671 PASISHDWRD
-681 DKIQIGLMEISI
+681 DKVTIGLMEL

>member
-1 MANYTITFKSL
+1 MADYTISFKSL
-12 SAGANDNPYVVN
+12 RAGTEYKLNI
-24 VGGSSGTAIA
+24 GSGDDDVA
-34 LNGADQPFVTQEDDS
+34 LKGAAQPFVTQEDDD

-59 SGYLRIVDNGK
+59 SGYLRIVDDGSVVGFN
-70 DANGTALSADWW
+70 W
-82 KDIVPL
+82 KNLVPL
-88 TAFGRPITL
+88 TAFGKPVAL
-97 TKGSTVVWQGY
+97 MAGSTVVWQGY

-136 EAAKPDTTER
+136 EAKEPSVVERDTK
-146 NTRSFAY
+146 SFAY
-153 LLWTILR
+153 LIWTILS
-160 AAQTTGIVEFNNIY
+160 AAQTTGIVEFDNVY
-174 FQGGADARTWLQ
+174 FQGGADARSWLQ

-197 DNDGVVSAKYSM
+197 DSDGVVSAKYSM

-233 TCADDSTEQNYLQV
+233 TCADDSTEKDYLQV

-262 ISRSNIP
+262 ISRSNIQ
-269 TVVLEGDIFASTDN
+269 TVVLDGDIFASRNND
-283 SDYVMNGPSRAVVT
+283 DYIINGQSRAVVT
-297 ADVNKQKTVMQFAPK
+297 ADVNKQKTVMNFAPK

-333 GFFTTQPIVPALPT
+333 GFFTTPIVRALPT

-359 SVTGSG
+359 SVDGSG

-374 TDSTDAEKVD
+374 TESTDAEKID
-384 AIVLALKCITDQQ
+384 AIILRDKCIRIT
-397 SQSGWSLDHQI
+397 SNPPRWSLDNQI

-426 GSLFVGCKRFTDGN
+426 GSLFVGCKRYTDGN

-453 HAKWWYMNPI
+453 HAKWWYMDPI
-463 PDGGDIVCGWNGTV
+463 PNGGDISCGWSGTV
-477 HRFIAR
+477 NRFIAR

-503 TSVDF
+503 TNVDF
-508 KSSTIPAPDS
+508 KSSTIPAPES

-530 CGVQNFTIGD
+530 CGVENFTIGD
-540 FAVEFSRE
+540 FTVEFSRE

-564 KESRDTSHEYTAV
+564 KESRDTSREYTAV

-604 LLDASGGYVATV
+604 LLNATGGYVSTV
-616 PYSGSPEHPEQ
+616 PYGNNNEHPEQ
-627 HLANRVSN
+627 HLADRVSK
-635 YWRNSKRKLMVD
+635 YWANSKRKLMTD
-647 LRYNLIPSI
+647 LRFNMIPSI
-656 LPYNFVNIGGGPNFY
+656 RPNNLVSMNSATFY
-671 PSSISHDWRN
+671 PASISHDWRD
-681 DKIQIGLMEISI
+681 DKVTIGLMEL

>member
-1 MANYTITFKSL
+1 MADYTISFKSL
-12 SAGANDNPYVVN
+12 RAGTVYTLNIGSGNNDV
-24 VGGSSGTAIA
+24 A
-34 LNGADQPFVTQEDDS
+34 LKGAAQPFVTQEDDD

-59 SGYLRIVDNGK
+59 SGYLRIVDDGSVAGFN
-70 DANGTALSADWW
+70 W
-82 KDIVPL
+82 KDLVPL
-88 TAFGRPITL
+88 TAFGKPVAL
-97 TKGSTVVWQGY
+97 MDGSTVVWQGY

-136 EAAKPDTTER
+136 EAKEPSVVERDTK
-146 NTRSFAY
+146 SFAY
-153 LLWTILR
+153 LLWTILS
-160 AAQTTGIVEFNNIY
+160 AAQTTGIVEFDNIY

-186 TKIDWKNFHST
+186 TKIDWKNFHNT
-197 DNDGVVSAKYSM
+197 DSDGVVSAKYSM
-209 YQILEDVCTFWGWTC
+209 YRILEDVCTFWGWTC

-233 TCADDSTEQNYLQV
+233 TCADDSTEKDYLQV

-269 TVVLEGDIFASTDN
+269 TVVLEGDIFASRDN
-283 SDYVMNGPSRAVVT
+283 EDYIINGPSRAVVT

-333 GFFTTQPIVPALPT
+333 GFFTTPIVRALPT

-359 SVTGSG
+359 SVDGSG

-374 TDSTDAEKVD
+374 TESTDAEKID
-384 AIVLALKCITDQQ
+384 AIVLHDKCIRIT
-397 SQSGWSLDHQI
+397 SNPPRWSLDNQI

-421 SFKFT
+421 SFRFT
-426 GSLFVGCKRFTDGN
+426 GSLFVGCKRYTDGN
-440 ELHMRFGIGSDRD
+440 ELHMRFGIGSDRN
-453 HAKWWYMNPI
+453 HAKWWYMDPI
-463 PDGGDIVCGWNGTV
+463 PNGGDISCGWNGTV
-477 HRFIAR
+477 NRFIAR

-503 TSVDF
+503 TNVDF

-530 CGVQNFTIGD
+530 CGVENFTIGD
-540 FAVEFSRE
+540 FSVEFSRE
-548 VTEIPTNVH
+548 KTKIPTNVH

-564 KESRDTSHEYTAV
+564 KEIRDTSHDYTAV

-604 LLDASGGYVATV
+604 LLNTTGGYVATV
-616 PYSGSPEHPEQ
+616 PYGNDNEHPEQ
-627 HLANRVSN
+627 HLADRVSK
-635 YWRNSKRKLMVD
+635 YWANSKRKLMTD
-647 LRYNLIPSI
+647 LRYNLIPAIRPSN
-656 LPYNFVNIGGGPNFY
+656 LVSMNSATFY
-671 PSSISHDWRN
+671 PASISHDWRD
-681 DKIQIGLMEISI
+681 DKVTIGLMEL